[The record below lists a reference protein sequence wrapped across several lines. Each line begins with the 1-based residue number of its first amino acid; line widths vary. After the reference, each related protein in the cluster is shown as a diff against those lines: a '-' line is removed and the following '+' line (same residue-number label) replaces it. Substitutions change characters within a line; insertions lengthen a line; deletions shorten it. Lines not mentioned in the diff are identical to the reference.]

1 MTKSTATL
9 AAAIDRELIEALDAM
24 ERLAILTTAFF
35 RADNISDDWD
45 RADKFRM
52 LIEVLRCCQANYETD
67 ASDKVAEDYRTL
79 HESLFYGFYR
89 ATSSVYSS
97 LRNQTI

>member
-1 MTKSTATL
+1 MTNQTADL
-9 AAAIDRELIEALDAM
+9 AKALDRELIEATDAM

-35 RADNISDDWD
+35 RADNISDDWE

-52 LIEVLRCCQANYETD
+52 LIDLLKSCQANYETD
-67 ASDKVAEDYRTL
+67 ASDKVAEDYRTI
-79 HESLFYGFYR
+79 HESLFYGFHR

-97 LRNQTI
+97 LRNYTV